1 MILLVVMWYLKCYCF
16 HYLLMLSN
24 NTIVNSYLLS
34 VHYIEIFVSGSDQL
48 TKWKIF
54 QLAIGVLNIPD
65 FQNYIL

>member
-1 MILLVVMWYLKCYCF
+1 
-16 HYLLMLSN
+16 MLSN